1 MTEREAQA
9 ELQHA
14 ELEQVPALS
23 AALIR
28 IRETIAGLER
38 QTTAPE

>member
-1 MTEREAQA
+1 MTEREAQT

-14 ELEQVPALS
+14 GLEQVPELS
-23 AALIR
+23 ARLVR